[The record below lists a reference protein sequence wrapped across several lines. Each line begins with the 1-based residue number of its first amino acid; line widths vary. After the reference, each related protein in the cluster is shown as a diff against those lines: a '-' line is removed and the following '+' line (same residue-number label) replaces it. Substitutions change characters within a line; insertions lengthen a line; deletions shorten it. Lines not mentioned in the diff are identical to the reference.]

1 MKTKNFRIGDH
12 VKVVDNELQAM
23 KKLSYTVVGFS
34 NDVIDIEDINGSRY
48 SVQPSQ
54 IDLLNPEW
62 REEDHKGR
70 IDIKEAEEAM
80 YYHTKR
86 AGDLCYWIAAAI
98 IALYIFKGT
107 SAVAA
112 VVAFIALVLA
122 VCQNLWQGITIE
134 RFVRRLDKQERHD
147 FDTYPDHIANGGW
160 VFYILKIAAT
170 LASIILLISQGV

>member
-1 MKTKNFRIGDH
+1 MNTKNFRIGDR
-12 VKVVDNELQAM
+12 VKVVCNEFPEM
-23 KKLSYTVVGFS
+23 KKQTYTVVGFGKS
-34 NDVIDIEDINGSRY
+34 TIDIEDINGKQY
-48 SVQPSQ
+48 SMLPKE

-70 IDIKEAEEAM
+70 IDIKEAKEAM
-80 YYHTKR
+80 YYHTNR

-122 VCQNLWQGITIE
+122 VGQNLWQGITIE

-147 FDTYPDHIANGGW
+147 FDTYPDHISNGGW
-160 VFYILKIAAT
+160 VFYILKISAT
-170 LASIILLISQGV
+170 LAAAIILLVS